1 MKKNILFLHIP
12 KTAGQT
18 IRTAFND
25 MLKKN
30 NNIDFHTGASEGLVD
45 QFSLKYFN
53 KKNLNKDINI
63 FTGHFVF
70 SEACK
75 NFDLFSIVRNPIDLF
90 ISSLYFFYLEKY
102 KRTNLNSQNI
112 KLIKK
117 QINFDLELSDNDL
130 DIIPKLIENN
140 FVNSN
145 IITKTIAGVPYEK
158 YYLVYEDYKLEE
170 EDYLKAKENLKYF
183 KHIGN
188 VENVESFLKILLSY
202 VPLSSIDYRSVNI
215 FKKDKNLIQNIKNS
229 IGDMIKDYNY
239 YDTKLLEIIK
249 KKFS

>member
-18 IRTAFND
+18 IRTAFKD
-25 MLKKN
+25 MSKKH
-30 NNIDFHTGASEGLVD
+30 NNIDLHTGASKGLVD
-45 QFSLKYFN
+45 QFSLNYFN

-70 SEACK
+70 SEACR

-90 ISSLYFFYLEKY
+90 ISSLYFFYIEKY
-102 KRTNLNSQNI
+102 KRVNLNSETI
-112 KLIKK
+112 KMIKK
-117 QINFDLELSDNDL
+117 QLNFNLELSDND
-130 DIIPKLIENN
+130 IKIMHKLIENN

-145 IITKTIAGVPYEK
+145 IITKTIAGIPYEK

-188 VENVESFLKILLSY
+188 VENVENFLKTLLSY
-202 VPLSSIDYRSVNI
+202 VPLNSINYRSINI
-215 FKKDKNLIQNIKNS
+215 FKKDTILIQNIKNS

-249 KKFS
+249 TKFN